1 MTTVYTTTDRS
12 RVLDMLRR
20 GERIPAIVAATGIHD
35 NTVRAWAKRAGVPI
49 PTTRRPR
56 PEAAPPLPPVGLR
69 RIPIAGCEH
78 FRMGHRTLCTA
89 CYCAVQRGEA
99 VLG

>member
-1 MTTVYTTTDRS
+1 VSAYTTTDRS
-12 RVLDMLRR
+12 RVLAMLR
-20 GERIPAIVAATGIHD
+20 GGALLPAVVAATGIHD
-35 NTVRAWAKRAGVPI
+35 NTVRAWARRAGVTI
-49 PTTRRPR
+49 PTMRRKHPSQ
-56 PEAAPPLPPVGLR
+56 PPPPPSRV
-69 RIPIAGCEH
+69 IPIAGCEH